1 MPIKR
6 TQITLLIL
14 LGFMT
19 LRVGLLRSQTQPD
32 SQAVAADGMVPD
44 APGFSRVSL
53 GGQEAPKGVGAI
65 SGTVLGPEGLIL
77 QNAQI
82 MLSSSSGASDRN
94 AVSGANGEFI
104 FSELPPGTYKLT
116 VTGPGMGTYVSP
128 EIRVYPSELRMLPG
142 IVLAVDSTSTEVR
155 VSADPEFL
163 AEEQVHIAVQQRVL
177 GLLPNFYSS
186 YDWNAPPMGTRQKY
200 QLAFKSVTDPVAFAG
215 AGFLAGYE
223 QATNAYAGY
232 GQEEMG
238 YVKRFSASYAN
249 DFSGRMLGSA
259 VFPSLFHQDP
269 RYFYRGSGSKI
280 SRGMYAIGCVF
291 ISRQDNGRWAPNYS
305 HLLGEFSSGGLSNLY
320 YPAADR
326 GLSLTLTNSL
336 IQLAGSMGNNILR
349 EFLYKGLTSKVPTYG
364 TGKP

>member
-32 SQAVAADGMVPD
+32 SQAVATDGMVPD

-104 FSELPPGTYKLT
+104 FNGLPPGTYKLT

-128 EIRVYPSELRMLPG
+128 EIRVYPSELRMLPAASNS
-142 IVLAVDSTSTEVR
+142 ISALITSRSSCGFSE
-155 VSADPEFL
+155 
-163 AEEQVHIAVQQRVL
+163 HIPFERAS
-177 GLLPNFYSS
+177 GNI
-186 YDWNAPPMGTRQKY
+186 GTAR
-200 QLAFKSVTDPVAFAG
+200 
-215 AGFLAGYE
+215 
-223 QATNAYAGY
+223 
-232 GQEEMG
+232 
-238 YVKRFSASYAN
+238 
-249 DFSGRMLGSA
+249 SG
-259 VFPSLFHQDP
+259 
-269 RYFYRGSGSKI
+269 K
-280 SRGMYAIGCVF
+280 
-291 ISRQDNGRWAPNYS
+291 
-305 HLLGEFSSGGLSNLY
+305 
-320 YPAADR
+320 
-326 GLSLTLTNSL
+326 
-336 IQLAGSMGNNILR
+336 
-349 EFLYKGLTSKVPTYG
+349 
-364 TGKP
+364 